1 MQDLRVH
8 SVDGDYLVLQ
18 AADGTTFRV
27 LIDDDLRKAAR
38 REAITDTDAAI
49 ISPRDIQLEIR
60 AGFTVEQ
67 LAANTGASI
76 EYIQKFAAPVID
88 ELAHVVSS
96 ALAVRIT
103 IAGDRY
109 NDTAQVEFGELIS
122 NRLAG
127 MGVASVAWSSR
138 RSDNGGWQLNCKFDD
153 SVAIWAFDP
162 RKLSLSPENELAIQL
177 STQQV
182 VTDGPIP
189 KLRPVLDAV
198 PATLAP
204 RTAPIAKIEPVV
216 PAADETPTAEN
227 LVLRPNPVLP
237 NTASNSVIAE
247 TPANV
252 TADLG
257 QTADYTGVVPFGRS
271 VSSRPVTEAKSANPN
286 PVAEP
291 VSIEP
296 EAVAPVSHPT
306 GSLTPEQ
313 DDLTNTADLLE
324 ALRRKRLTREQEI
337 EAEAAKANAKDDNL
351 TEEVD
356 LTQTQE
362 VNTDTKPNPVVSDA
376 PPAPK
381 KGRSSVP
388 SWDEIVFGTKTED

>member
-38 REAITDTDAAI
+38 REAITDSDAAI

-204 RTAPIAKIEPVV
+204 KTAPVTKIDPV
-216 PAADETPTAEN
+216 ASTLETPTAEN
-227 LVLRPNPVLP
+227 LVIRPNSVLP
-237 NTASNSVIAE
+237 NTGSNSVISE

-257 QTADYTGVVPFGRS
+257 QTADYTGVVPFGRN
-271 VSSRPVTEAKSANPN
+271 VSSRSVGETKTPTASTPAQPVAVEPAAPAPVT
-286 PVAEP
+286 
-291 VSIEP
+291 
-296 EAVAPVSHPT
+296 HPT

-337 EAEAAKANAKDDNL
+337 EAEVAKANAIDDNL

-362 VNTDTKPNPVVSDA
+362 VSTDTKPNPVVGEA